1 MSILTIKRSLPIIV
15 AVFAVAL
22 VLPATL
28 AVRNVGAHGEA
39 GGDDHPHEVAPTAAQ
54 ENREAARGRLDDA
67 RLRACENRQKAIA
80 NIMARLSDRGQKQT
94 ELFTAIAERT
104 QQFYVSTGR
113 SVANYD
119 ALVADVAAKRTA
131 AQAAVSAVT
140 DTGAKFAC
148 DTEDPKATAT
158 VFRDSLRAE
167 IDALKAY
174 KTAVKNLIVGV
185 RSAQGQAASADNGGT
200 Q

>member
-1 MSILTIKRSLPIIV
+1 MSKLTIKRSLPVIV

-22 VLPATL
+22 LLPATL
-28 AVRNVGAHGEA
+28 AVRNVGAHGDA
-39 GGDDHPHEVAPTAAQ
+39 GGDDHAHEAVPTAAQ

-67 RLRACENRQKAIA
+67 RLRACENRQKAIV
-80 NIMARLSDRGQKQT
+80 NIMARLSDRGQKQL

-104 QQFYVSTGR
+104 QQFYASTGR
-113 SVANYD
+113 NAANYD

-131 AQAAVSAVT
+131 AQAAVSTVT
-140 DTGAKFAC
+140 DAGAKFAC
-148 DTEDPKATAT
+148 DAEDPKGIATT
-158 VFRDSLRAE
+158 FRDSLKAE

-185 RSAQGQAASADNGGT
+185 KSAQGQAAANNGGA

>member
-1 MSILTIKRSLPIIV
+1 MSKPTIKRSLPVIV

-22 VLPATL
+22 LLPATL
-28 AVRNVGAHGEA
+28 AVRNVGAHGDA
-39 GGDDHPHEVAPTAAQ
+39 GVDDHQEATQTAAQ

-67 RLRACENRQKAIA
+67 RLKACENRQKVIV
-80 NIMARLSDRGQKQT
+80 NIMARLSDRGQKQL
-94 ELFTAIAERT
+94 ELFTEIAERT
-104 QQFYVSTGR
+104 QQFYASTGR
-113 SVANYD
+113 NAANYD

-131 AQAAVSAVT
+131 AQAAVSTVT
-140 DTGAKFAC
+140 DAGAKFAC
-148 DTEDPKATAT
+148 DAEDPKGIATA
-158 VFRDSLRAE
+158 FRDSLKAE

-185 RSAQGQAASADNGGT
+185 KSAQGQAASGDNGGT